1 MPRLPPFAFLLCY
14 SLEQCLVKFAQ
25 FHTLGVFELMSVA
38 GLLAALCIY
47 MTYAFGLSLYFLLF
61 VLLLFPLPPSLGCR
75 LPSQTVALQS
85 VAGGVPGR
93 LGRGKYFSSAGL
105 KLSFL
110 GSRPAGCSGS
120 RQACLEAVFLLYR
133 FVVP

>member
-1 MPRLPPFAFLLCY
+1 M
-14 SLEQCLVKFAQ
+14 
-25 FHTLGVFELMSVA
+25 
-38 GLLAALCIY
+38 CIY
-47 MTYAFGLSLYFLLF
+47 NLCMHLAFPCALLF

-85 VAGGVPGR
+85 VAGECLADWGG
-93 LGRGKYFSSAGL
+93 GSTFSSAGL

-120 RQACLEAVFLLYR
+120 RQACLEAVSLLYR

>member
-1 MPRLPPFAFLLCY
+1 MY
-14 SLEQCLVKFAQ
+14 IS
-25 FHTLGVFELMSVA
+25 
-38 GLLAALCIY
+38 
-47 MTYAFGLSLYFLLF
+47 YAIGLSLYFRFLSF
-61 VLLLFPLPPSLGCR
+61 CFFPLPPSLDCR

-85 VAGGVPGR
+85 VAGECLADWGG
-93 LGRGKYFSSAGL
+93 GSTFSSAGL

-120 RQACLEAVFLLYR
+120 RQAYLEAVFLLYR

>member
-1 MPRLPPFAFLLCY
+1 
-14 SLEQCLVKFAQ
+14 
-25 FHTLGVFELMSVA
+25 MSVA

-85 VAGGVPGR
+85 VAGECLADWGG
-93 LGRGKYFSSAGL
+93 GSTFSSAGL

-110 GSRPAGCSGS
+110 GSRPAGCCDS
-120 RQACLEAVFLLYR
+120 RQAYMEAVFLLYR
-133 FVVP
+133 LVVP

>member
-1 MPRLPPFAFLLCY
+1 M
-14 SLEQCLVKFAQ
+14 VKSAQ
-25 FHTLGVFELMSVA
+25 FHPLGVFELMSVA

-47 MTYAFGLSLYFLLF
+47 NLCIWSFLVLLLF

-75 LPSQTVALQS
+75 LPSQTVALQF

-110 GSRPAGCSGS
+110 GSRPAGCFDS
-120 RQACLEAVFLLYR
+120 RQACLEAVSLLYR
-133 FVVP
+133 LVVP